1 LIPQLKK
8 SSPPSSIQSPA
19 AAAASVSASE
29 PALLVRPVRDRRI
42 GNYYKPR
49 SNSQAFF
56 NSNQYSCFQTFA
68 LFNCSSVTCHPTFKM
83 PATIPQNKFD
93 SIPDSIEAFRNGEFL
108 VVLDDPSRENEA
120 DLIIAAEDV
129 TTEKM
134 GFLIRHSSGYV
145 CAPLSPELTKSL
157 DLPQMVPN
165 NQDPR
170 GTAYT
175 ISVDSADPSVTT
187 GISATDRALAC
198 RTLADP
204 KARPDS
210 FRRPGHVLPL
220 RSRPGGVRQR
230 PGHTE
235 AATEFCRLAGKAQ
248 AAAICEIID
257 DGEETPGQALVQN
270 HGMLRGEACI
280 TFARKWGLKVCTIAD
295 LVAYV
300 EKTEGKLESNGAETD
315 GK

>member
-1 LIPQLKK
+1 
-8 SSPPSSIQSPA
+8 
-19 AAAASVSASE
+19 
-29 PALLVRPVRDRRI
+29 
-42 GNYYKPR
+42 
-49 SNSQAFF
+49 
-56 NSNQYSCFQTFA
+56 
-68 LFNCSSVTCHPTFKM
+68 M

-93 SIPDSIEAFRNGEFL
+93 SIPESIEAFRNGEFL

-145 CAPLSPELTKSL
+145 CAPLSPALTTSL

-165 NQDPR
+165 SQDLR

-175 ISVDSADPSVTT
+175 ISVDSADPSVST
-187 GISATDRALAC
+187 GISARDRALAC

-204 KARPDS
+204 NARPDS

-220 RSRPGGVRQR
+220 RARPGGVRQR

-235 AATEFCRLAGKAQ
+235 AAIEFCRLAGKAH
-248 AAAICEIID
+248 AAAICEIVD
-257 DGEETPGQALVQN
+257 DGEETPGQALRHN
-270 HGMLRGEACI
+270 HGMLRGEDCI

-300 EKTEGKLESNGAETD
+300 EKTEGKLEANGTESNGN
-315 GK
+315 